1 MPSVTFGLDTFRQEE
16 HIIANDQGLRMR
28 PALTVDAD
36 LVQLDAD
43 GNKVVRPGSI
53 LYKLASGKGRLNVR
67 ATLGAAVTA
76 SSTTSLN
83 LGNQGVQYTSKMAQF
98 FNAGDVIRVLR
109 PYATITLAL
118 TWDADDTVT
127 VILNGNTRVFTP
139 GSATL
144 STGAATVATAINA
157 DPVFSKL
164 VVAIASGA
172 IIYLFSR
179 SLAPFSLSITGDG
192 TTGDGTA
199 TASTVLSNVTVGTI
213 DTAGVNVTAGT
224 VTLAAAAAVT
234 LPSGA
239 PVGLADA
246 APYSVVHYSAN
257 LAEGETDISGLM
269 SALIYGDRLPYW
281 DGDIAAE
288 LPEIKFF

>member
-1 MPSVTFGLDTFRQEE
+1 MPQVTFGLDTFRQEE

-36 LVQLDAD
+36 LVQRDVD

-53 LYKLASGKGRLNVR
+53 LYRLASGKGRLNVR

-98 FNAGDVIRVLR
+98 FNAGDVLRVVR
-109 PYATITLAL
+109 PYATITFVG
-118 TWDADDTVT
+118 TWAADSVT
-127 VILNGNTRVFTP
+127 TLVLNGLTRTIVA
-139 GSATL
+139 GSTTLATI
-144 STGAATVATAINA
+144 ATNAATAINA
-157 DPVFSKL
+157 DPVLSK
-164 VVAIASGA
+164 VVEAIAAGA
-172 IIYLFSR
+172 ILYLFSR
-179 SLAPFSLSITGDG
+179 SSASFTVSATENADG
-192 TTGDGTA
+192 SVTV
-199 TASTVLSNVTVGTI
+199 STVLAGVTVGTI

-224 VTLAAAAAVT
+224 VTLAAAAAVS
-234 LPSGA
+234 LPVGA
-239 PVGLADA
+239 PVGLTGAE
-246 APYSVVHYSAN
+246 PYSVVHYSAN

>member
-1 MPSVTFGLDTFRQEE
+1 MPSVTFGLDTFNQEE

-109 PYATITLAL
+109 PYATITIAGAWAADNVL
-118 TWDADDTVT
+118 TLV
-127 VILNGNTRVFTP
+127 LNGQTSAIVA
-139 GSATL
+139 GSTV
-144 STGAATVATAINA
+144 VATIASKVATDINA
-157 DPVFSKL
+157 DPVLSK
-164 VVAIASGA
+164 VVQAIAGGA
-172 IIYLFSR
+172 VVYLFSQ
-179 SLAPFSLSITGDG
+179 SLASFTVSATENA
-192 TTGDGTA
+192 DGTA
-199 TASTVLSNVTVGTI
+199 TVSTVTAGVTVGTI

-234 LPSGA
+234 LPAGA
-239 PVGLADA
+239 PVGLTGAT
-246 APYSVVHYSAN
+246 PYSVVHYSAN

-281 DGDIAAE
+281 DGAIAAE